1 MYVDKVLVGAK
12 AVKTLSRLNRAHP
25 QKRDTFVLDF
35 VNDADAI
42 EAAFA
47 PYYRTTILSGETDPN
62 KLHDLKADL
71 DGYQVYA
78 NDDVELLV
86 ERYLKG
92 ADRDQLDPI
101 LDRCVATYQ
110 VDLDEEGQIAF
121 KGKAKAFV
129 RTYNFLAAVL
139 PYTNAAW
146 EKLAIFL
153 SFLTPK
159 LPAPQETDLAK
170 GILETIDMESYR
182 VEVQATRA
190 IALADADG
198 VIAPVPVGDAGR
210 LPELELDL
218 LSSIVRA
225 FNEQWG
231 NIEWKDSDKIHR
243 LITEEIPAAVAQD
256 TAYANARKNADRA
269 TARIEHDQALQR
281 VMLNFLTVQTELFR
295 EFSNNPGFKKW
306 LADMSFMLTYEQTER
321 AA

>member
-1 MYVDKVLVGAK
+1 MVETWTSAP
-12 AVKTLSRLNRAHP
+12 LSYQQRGLRQHP
-25 QKRDTFVLDF
+25 QHIPRLKPETTYQQ
-35 VNDADAI
+35 I
-42 EAAFA
+42 EE
-47 PYYRTTILSGETDPN
+47 I
-62 KLHDLKADL
+62 
-71 DGYQVYA
+71 A
-78 NDDVELLV
+78 NGKDIELLV

-110 VDLDEEGQIAF
+110 VDLDEEGQVAF
-121 KGKAKAFV
+121 KGKAKTFV

-146 EKLAIFL
+146 EKLSIFL

-159 LPAPQETDLAK
+159 LPAPQEEDLAK

-182 VEVQATRA
+182 LEVQATRA
-190 IALADADG
+190 LALVDTDG
-198 VIAPVPVGDAGR
+198 LIDPVPVGDAGR
-210 LPELELDL
+210 LPEPELDL

-231 NIEWKDSDKIHR
+231 NIEWKDSDKLHR

-256 TAYANARKNADRA
+256 QAYANARKNADRD

-306 LADMSFMLTYEQTER
+306 LADMSFMLTYEQSQLRGTST
-321 AA
+321 AQQ